1 MSLMDVAKKAGV
13 SLATASRVLSR
24 SDYPVSDELRGRVM
38 EAARQANY
46 VPDAAARALSSR
58 LGKTIGMIV
67 GDIRDAYFSELVHG
81 VQSVLDEHERL
92 LYISSSHWNPAREA
106 EYIRLFHSN
115 RVAAIIVACSEVP
128 DPVHGPRIRA
138 NLDAFRQDGGI
149 VVTLGR
155 ELGEVRE
162 VEPDNIGGG
171 RAMTEALI
179 DLGHRTVGVLT
190 GPRGTISREE
200 RLKGIYE
207 AAKARRIPKSSIHVR
222 EGERSFEFGAQAAE
236 QLLAQHPEITCIFGL
251 SDKVALGAMSQLQR
265 RQVRIPEDVSIAG
278 FDDIAAAGQSSPPL
292 STVRIDLPEMSRQLA
307 LAALAGRNERS
318 LSDMVAVPTM
328 LLMRDST
335 GPVRQS
341 AARAERRAASS

>member
-24 SDYPVSDELRGRVM
+24 SDYPVSEELRERVM

-58 LGKTIGMIV
+58 LGKTIGIIV

-81 VQSVLDEHERL
+81 VQTVLDEHERL

-106 EYIRLFHSN
+106 EYIRMFHSN

-128 DPVHGPRIRA
+128 DPVQGPRIRA
-138 NLDAFRQDGGI
+138 NLDAFRSSGGI

-155 ELGEVRE
+155 ELGEARE
-162 VEPDNIGGG
+162 VRPDNIGGG
-171 RAMTEALI
+171 RAMAEALI
-179 DLGHRTVGVLT
+179 KLGHREFGVLT

-207 AAKARRIPKSSIHVR
+207 AAKAHRIPKSAIHVLA
-222 EGERSFEFGAQAAE
+222 GERSFEFGAQTAVE
-236 QLLAQHPEITCIFGL
+236 LMAQHPEITCIFGL

-265 RQVRIPEDVSIAG
+265 SGYYVPGDVSIAG
-278 FDDIAAAGQSSPPL
+278 FDDILAARQSSPPL

-307 LAALAGRNERS
+307 LAALAGRNDRP
-318 LSDMVAVPTM
+318 LRDKVAVPTT
-328 LLMRDST
+328 LVMRDS
-335 GPVRQS
+335 
-341 AARAERRAASS
+341 AARVRHPAAKAARRAASS